1 MKSEP
6 DAYSIDDL
14 ARDGVT
20 PWSGVRNH
28 LARNYMRDH
37 MQVGDAVLFYHSNA
51 EPSGVAGVGRVASAA
66 YPDPTQFDLES
77 DYFDPKAS
85 AENPTWRL
93 VDVAFVA
100 KFPAVVALAA
110 LKNHPATADLL
121 VCRKGQRLSILPV
134 EPAHFT
140 IVEAWG
146 RTGVE
151 PE

>member
-20 PWSGVRNH
+20 PWTGVRNH
-28 LARNYMRDH
+28 LARNYMRDL

-51 EPSGVAGVGRVASAA
+51 EPSGVAGIGRVASAS
-66 YPDPTQFDLES
+66 YPDPTQFDPES
-77 DYFDPKAS
+77 DYFDPKAK
-85 AENPTWRL
+85 ADDPTWRL

-100 KFPAVVALAA
+100 KFPAVVSLAA
-110 LKNHPATADLL
+110 LKARAATVELL

-134 EPAHFT
+134 EPAHFA

-146 RTGVE
+146 RTGVA